1 MPDNHID
8 LFNKAKDYLLE
19 RAEPLLKTYYC
30 NIWDPLSK
38 FVIFRELQKILK
50 YEVRELVP
58 ELPKHMRPQ
67 MRFRVW
73 EEDLEIGVAIQQY
86 LNRERNLNYLGS
98 AEIFPVTYDLYYT
111 EAFDGSSD
119 LMFVCKYSH
128 LDADRVSGIK
138 AAEAEYYLG
147 AHTPLSVAYAVAID
161 EGIIKTS

>member
-1 MPDNHID
+1 MPDNNIE

-50 YEVRELVP
+50 YEIRELVP
-58 ELPKHMRPQ
+58 DLPEHMRPQ

-73 EEDLEIGVAIQQY
+73 EEDLEIGVAVQQY
-86 LNRERNLNYLGS
+86 INRERNLHYLGS

-111 EAFDGSSD
+111 ESFDGSND
-119 LMFVCKYSH
+119 FMFVCKYSH
-128 LDADRVSGIK
+128 LDTDRISGCK
-138 AAEAEYYLG
+138 TAEAEYYLG

-161 EGIIKTS
+161 EGIIKSS